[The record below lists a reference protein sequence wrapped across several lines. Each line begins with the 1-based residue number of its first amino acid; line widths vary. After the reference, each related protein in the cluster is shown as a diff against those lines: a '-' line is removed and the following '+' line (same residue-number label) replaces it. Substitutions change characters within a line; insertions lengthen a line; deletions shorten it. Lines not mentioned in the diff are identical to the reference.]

1 MISLCFFRV
10 PLTESEIIAQRL
22 KRLPIQTGVSQNN
35 PKARAGR
42 IIQLVAVQQHRF
54 QGVFPVQG
62 SMAFS
67 TADAFEE
74 SIVPA
79 RARISFPSST
89 WPWMM
94 FSVFIAVL
102 LPVRHRLQS
111 FIRFLPVRSAPDRLH
126 HIREARQPENLHDVF
141 IHMGQ
146 FQDILT

>member
-1 MISLCFFRV
+1 
-10 PLTESEIIAQRL
+10 
-22 KRLPIQTGVSQNN
+22 
-35 PKARAGR
+35 
-42 IIQLVAVQQHRF
+42 
-54 QGVFPVQG
+54 
-62 SMAFS
+62 MAFS
-67 TADAFEE
+67 TADALEE

-111 FIRFLPVRSAPDRLH
+111 FIWFLPVHSAPDRLRR
-126 HIREARQPENLHDVF
+126 IREARQQENLREVF
-141 IHMGQ
+141 NHIGQ